1 VLRDARPVAFL
12 ATADAARARSFYEGR
27 LELRLLADEEF
38 ALVFELGATTLRIA
52 KVAELRP
59 QPFTVFGWV
68 TEDVDASVR
77 ALDAR
82 GVSFER
88 FGGLEQDELAIWTAA
103 SGARVAWFKD
113 PDGNLLSLSNQ
124 NPSPLWGGA
133 RGGSDQ

>member
-1 VLRDARPVAFL
+1 VLRNARPVAFL

-52 KVAELRP
+52 KVAELTP

-68 TEDVDASVR
+68 TEDVDAAVS
-77 ALDAR
+77 ALGAR
-82 GVSFER
+82 GITFER
-88 FGGLEQDELAIWTAA
+88 FGELEQDELAIWTAP

-113 PDGNLLSLSNQ
+113 PDANLLSLSNQ
-124 NPSPLWGGA
+124 NPFPLWGGLGA
-133 RGGSDQ
+133 GV

>member
-1 VLRDARPVAFL
+1 MLRNARPVAFL

-52 KVAELRP
+52 KVAELTP

-68 TEDVDASVR
+68 TEDVDAAVS
-77 ALDAR
+77 ALGAR
-82 GVSFER
+82 GITFER
-88 FGGLEQDELAIWTAA
+88 FGELEQDELAIWTAP

-113 PDGNLLSLSNQ
+113 PDANLLSLSNQ
-124 NPSPLWGGA
+124 NPFPLWGGLGA
-133 RGGSDQ
+133 GV

>member
-52 KVAELRP
+52 KVAELTP

-68 TEDVDASVR
+68 AEDVDASVR
-77 ALDAR
+77 ALGTR
-82 GVSFER
+82 GVIFER
-88 FGGLEQDELAIWTAA
+88 FGGLEQDELAIWTAP

-124 NPSPLWGGA
+124 NLSPLWGGR
-133 RGGSDQ
+133 RGGSAQ